1 MKLFNYLSS
10 VDILWAFTKFN
21 LNNHIQALINERSFF
36 RHIDLSAACLSKFDT
51 LLTILRLN
59 QIETLIINVEASS
72 LHLSR

>member
-1 MKLFNYLSS
+1 MKLFNYLFS
-10 VDILWAFTKFN
+10 VDILWAFTN